1 MNELSALQGESER
14 RQTPKMTF
22 VFSSLSYFE
31 QRKNSKPFSDLLFF
45 CYFYCLIIETF
56 YLSYKVNS
64 KAILNFSVA
73 VTACNPPFAKQNCS
87 PAWISCATPS

>member
-45 CYFYCLIIETF
+45 CYFYCLITETF
-56 YLSYKVNS
+56 
-64 KAILNFSVA
+64 
-73 VTACNPPFAKQNCS
+73 
-87 PAWISCATPS
+87 